1 MTLEE
6 RKNAMAAALKSARDI
21 AATAEQAD
29 RDLTGEERGQVKQ
42 YLDEAKGHR
51 DAIAGKASDNDLRKQ
66 IADFGDDIGLDT
78 KSSDQRSG
86 PQRTKNGF
94 YIPDRKHSVGQL
106 FVESPAYADMLKRA
120 PNGQFMKDQRVSS
133 DPVGFKTLITGG
145 GEGTGGSLVEP
156 DHLGLQVGPDAFL
169 RRLTLR
175 SLCTNATTGTDAVD
189 YVRITGFANNA
200 APVPEAT
207 TAAAIGSG
215 TPAVTA
221 AQAGVKPESG
231 FGTARVQ
238 TPVKTIAT
246 WMPAT
251 KRALSDAGQIR
262 AIIDGF
268 LEYFLEEELEDQIV
282 RGDGQGENFE
292 GLATVSGTQTQPIV
306 ADPDNAPLGLGMLLA
321 MRRAKTKVRTVGK
334 SVANGYAIHP
344 EDLERLEELVDGDGR
359 FYGDGPFGGAVSTTG
374 GGNTLIWGIPAVE
387 VEGAVRG
394 APWCGD
400 WRKSIL
406 WDREQSSITATDS
419 HMDFFV
425 RNLVAILAEMRAA
438 FGVVQP
444 SAFCKVLLPQ

>member
-1 MTLEE
+1 MTPEE
-6 RKNAMAAALKSARDI
+6 RKNALTAALKSARDI
-21 AATAEQAD
+21 ADQAEQAG
-29 RDLTGEERGQVKQ
+29 RDLSGDERDQVMKH
-42 YLDEAKGHR
+42 LGTAKEHR
-51 DAIAGKASDNDLRKQ
+51 DALAAKESDDSLRKQ
-66 IADFGDDIGLDT
+66 IAEFGDGIGLDT
-78 KSSDQRSG
+78 KSGDQPSG
-86 PQRTKNGF
+86 PQRTKSGF
-94 YIPDRKHSVGQL
+94 YVPDRKHSVGQL
-106 FVESPAYADMLKRA
+106 FTESQAYQDLLKRA
-120 PNGQFMKDQRVSS
+120 PNGQFMKDQRISS

-145 GEGTGGSLVEP
+145 NDNSAGSLVEP
-156 DHLGLQVGPDAFL
+156 DHLGLQVGPDAFT

-175 SLCTNATTGTDAVD
+175 NLVTNATTGTDAID

-200 APVPEAT
+200 AVVPEAT
-207 TAAAIGSG
+207 SAAPIGSG
-215 TPAVTA
+215 SPAVTA
-221 AQAGVKPESG
+221 AQAGLKPESG
-231 FGTARVQ
+231 FGTQRVQ

-282 RGDGQGENFE
+282 RGDGLGENFE

-306 ADPDNAPLGLGMLLA
+306 TDPAGAPPGLGLLLG

-387 VEGAVRG
+387 CEGTVRG

-400 WRKSIL
+400 WRKSVL

-438 FGVVQP
+438 YGVIQP

>member
-6 RKNAMAAALKSARDI
+6 RKNALTAALKSARDI
-21 AATAEQAD
+21 AGQAEDAG
-29 RDLTGEERGQVKQ
+29 RDLTGDERSQVMKH
-42 YLDEAKGHR
+42 LATAKEHR
-51 DAIAGKASDNDLRKQ
+51 DVISAKESDSDLRKQ
-66 IADFGDDIGLDT
+66 IADFGDGIGLEE
-78 KSSDQRSG
+78 KSGRASG
-86 PQRTKNGF
+86 PQRAKNGLL
-94 YIPDRKHSVGQL
+94 IPDRKHSPGQL
-106 FVESPAYADMLKRA
+106 FVGSQSYADMIKRA

-145 GEGTGGSLVEP
+145 DPSGSAGTLVEP
-156 DHLGLQVGPDAFL
+156 DQLGIQVGADAL
-169 RRLTLR
+169 QRQLTLR
-175 SLCTNATTGTDAVD
+175 NLVTAGTTGTDSVD

-207 TAAAIGSG
+207 TTAAVGSG
-215 TPAVTA
+215 SPVVTA

-231 FGTARVQ
+231 FSTQRVQ

-251 KRALSDAGQIR
+251 KRALSDAGQIA

-268 LEYFLEEELEDQIV
+268 LEYFLEEELEDQMV
-282 RGDGQGENFE
+282 RGDGLGENFE
-292 GLATVSGTQTQPIV
+292 GLASVSGTQTQTAV
-306 ADPDNAPLGLGMLLA
+306 TDPTGAPEGLGLLLG

-334 SVANGYAIHP
+334 SQANGYAIHP
-344 EDLERLEELVDGDGR
+344 NDLERLEELVDNDGR
-359 FYGDGPFGGAVSTTG
+359 FYGDGPFGGAVTTTG
-374 GGNTLIWGIPAVE
+374 GGTPVIWGIPAIECEGVVE
-387 VEGAVRG
+387 G
-394 APWCGD
+394 APWCAD

-438 FGVVQP
+438 YGVVQP
-444 SAFCKVLLPQ
+444 SAFCKVLLPA